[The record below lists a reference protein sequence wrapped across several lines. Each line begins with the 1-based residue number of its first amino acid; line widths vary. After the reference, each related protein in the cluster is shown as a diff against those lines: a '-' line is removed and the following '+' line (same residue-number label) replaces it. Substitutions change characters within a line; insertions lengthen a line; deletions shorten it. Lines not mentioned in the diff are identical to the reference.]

1 MRTYI
6 IDRVIEEGNYLA
18 ETGATVRKAASI
30 FHLGKSTVHKD
41 VTVMLK
47 KIDFSLYL
55 KVKKVLEKNLKERH
69 VRGGLATKLKYQ
81 RLKKIVDKKNKSV

>member
-6 IDRVIEEGNYLA
+6 IDRVIEEGQYISK
-18 ETGATVRKAASI
+18 TGATVRKTAKV

-41 VTVMLK
+41 VTVTLK

-55 KVKKVLEKNLKERH
+55 RVKRALDKNLKERH
-69 VRGGLATKLKYQ
+69 IRGGLATKLKYQ
-81 RLKKIVDKKNKSV
+81 RLKDKNC